1 MPSAGGAGQLDVH
14 TQRERGHGPYAPLDW
29 LTRGHGRG
37 VGCETMT
44 LLEDD
49 TGEIPG
55 DPGREDDPVAPAP
68 RVQSRRQTTDRLDL
82 VLRESGG

>member
-1 MPSAGGAGQLDVH
+1 
-14 TQRERGHGPYAPLDW
+14 
-29 LTRGHGRG
+29 
-37 VGCETMT
+37 MT

-55 DPGREDDPVAPAP
+55 DPGREDDPVDPAP

-82 VLRESGG
+82 VLRKSGG